1 VTVQA
6 IQRSNGLKT
15 SRIRAGRDLLIPLS
29 EEPVTFADA
38 GSNRLARQRLNYRV
52 RKGDSLYT
60 IAQRFQVSVPDL
72 KRWNQVG
79 RYIRPGDNL
88 TVFVDPDV

>member
-6 IQRSNGLKT
+6 IRRSNGLKT
-15 SRIRAGRDLLIPLS
+15 SHIRAGRDLLIPMS
-29 EEPVTFADA
+29 ESVTIADSA
-38 GSNRLARQRLNYRV
+38 SNQLARQSLSYRV

-79 RYIRPGDNL
+79 RYIRPGEKL
-88 TVFVDPDV
+88 TVFVDPGV